1 MAEISAAMEK
11 ADQAYYQS
19 DDPELDDAQYDAL
32 KNQYFSLY
40 EAFPS
45 QAPENGPH
53 NRIGSPPAAGFRK
66 LAHAVPMLSLDNAF
80 DAEDLDVFVNKIK
93 RFLKIEEGES
103 LDFVAEPKIDGLSFS
118 ARFEDGHFVSAA
130 TRGDGRV
137 GEDISANITTIV
149 DFPTQ
154 LNDPNPPH
162 IVEVRGEVYMAR
174 DDFFSL
180 NEKQSA
186 TGGKVFANPRNAAA
200 GSLRQLDPEV
210 TRARPLKMFCY
221 AWGELEGY
229 QPTSHNEYLKQLKKW
244 GFPTNPE
251 ITLCHSSAEL
261 IEAYDALGR
270 QRPTLPYDID
280 GMVYK
285 VDRVDWQKRLG
296 FIARSPRWAIAHK
309 FPAEQ
314 AQTILERIEIQVGR
328 TGVLTPVAHL
338 KPITVGGVVVSRATL
353 HNADEIERL
362 DAREGDT
369 VTLQRAGDVIPQ
381 VVSVSLSARPNETQP
396 FVFPSHCPICGS
408 EAIRPEGEVAW
419 RCSGGLTCEA
429 QARERI
435 KHFVSRNAFDIDGLG
450 DKAVEAFWA
459 DGRVRCPSDIFILPD
474 ESRQTFKMLPL
485 SAKEGWGATSVQ
497 KLYSAINERKN
508 ISLERFLFALGIPQ
522 VGQATARLL
531 AQHYETFEALQ
542 TAVREATIP
551 ESGLPDDQS
560 EAYKALIN
568 IESLGPAVASE
579 LVGFFHEP
587 HNRDELDRL
596 LATLSIAPHP
606 KENRENALLD
616 GKTVVFT
623 GSLER
628 MSRGEAKSRAQAL
641 GAKVAGSVSSKTS
654 LVVAGPGAGSKLKKA
669 EELGVEVMTEDAFFD
684 WIEGA

>member
-1 MAEISAAMEK
+1 
-11 ADQAYYQS
+11 
-19 DDPELDDAQYDAL
+19 
-32 KNQYFSLY
+32 
-40 EAFPS
+40 
-45 QAPENGPH
+45 
-53 NRIGSPPAAGFRK
+53 
-66 LAHAVPMLSLDNAF
+66 MLSLDNAF
-80 DAEDLDVFVNKIK
+80 DPEDVEAFVSKIK
-93 RFLKIEEGES
+93 RFLKLSEDDTV
-103 LDFVAEPKIDGLSFS
+103 DFVAEPKIDGLSFS
-118 ARFEDGHFVSAA
+118 ARYEEGVFVSAA

-149 DFPTQ
+149 DFPLR
-154 LNDPNPPH
+154 LNDPKPPH
-162 IVEVRGEVYMAR
+162 ILEVRGEVYMAR
-174 DDFFSL
+174 DDFFAL
-180 NEKQSA
+180 NEKSSA
-186 TGGKVFANPRNAAA
+186 TGGRIFANPRNAAA

-210 TRARPLKMFCY
+210 TRSRPLKAFCY
-221 AWGELEGY
+221 AWGELAGY
-229 QPTSHNEYLKQLKKW
+229 QPESHQEYLNQLQSW
-244 GFPTNPE
+244 GFPTNPQVKK
-251 ITLCHSSAEL
+251 CASPAAL
-261 IEAYDALGR
+261 IEAYQTIGR
-270 QRPTLPYDID
+270 LRPTLPYDID

-338 KPITVGGVVVSRATL
+338 APITVGGVVVRRATL

-369 VTLQRAGDVIPQ
+369 VTIQRAGDVIPQ
-381 VVSVSLSARPNETQP
+381 VVSVAPEARPEGSQP
-396 FVFPSHCPICGS
+396 FVFPHNCPVCGS
-408 EAIRPEGEVAW
+408 EALRPEGEVAW

-450 DKAVEAFWA
+450 DKAVDAFWA
-459 DGRVRCPSDIFILPD
+459 DGRVRCPSDIFILPN
-474 ESRQTFKMLPL
+474 ENRPALAPFPL
-485 SAKEGWGATSVQ
+485 SAKEGWGSTSAQ
-497 KLYSAINERKN
+497 KLFAAITERKT

-531 AQHYETFEALQ
+531 AQHYETFTALEEAVQ
-542 TAVREATIP
+542 AATDA
-551 ESGLPDDQS
+551 ETGLPNDQS
-560 EAYKALIN
+560 EAYQGLIN
-568 IESLGPAVASE
+568 IESLGPAVARE
-579 LVGFFHEP
+579 LVAFFHEP
-587 HNRDELDRL
+587 HNRQELGRL
-596 LATLSIAPHP
+596 LESLTIQPHLQ
-606 KENRENALLD
+606 EASENALLE

-623 GSLER
+623 GTLER

-684 WIEGA
+684 WIDGA